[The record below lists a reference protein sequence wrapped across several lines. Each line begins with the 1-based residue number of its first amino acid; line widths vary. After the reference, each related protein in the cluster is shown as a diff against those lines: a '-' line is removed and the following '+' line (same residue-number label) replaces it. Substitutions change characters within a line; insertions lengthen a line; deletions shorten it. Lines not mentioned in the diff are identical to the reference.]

1 MIYVKKYVANIKIV
15 MQIEI
20 LKSKLHRAT
29 VTNVHLEYEGS
40 CAIDQALLES
50 AKINE
55 YEHLHI
61 YNLNNG
67 NRFTTYAI
75 KAERDSGI
83 ISFNGA
89 AAYQGK
95 VNDKVIICRPFIIS
109 QRLFILKKIQIL
121 LKTSRTVLMN
131 KQK

>member
-1 MIYVKKYVANIKIV
+1 

-20 LKSKLHRAT
+20 LKSKLHRAI
-29 VTNVHLEYEGS
+29 VTNIHLEYEGS
-40 CAIDQALLES
+40 CAIDQTLLES
-50 AKINE
+50 ANINE

-75 KAERDSGI
+75 KAERNSGI

-95 VNDKVIICRPFIIS
+95 VNDKVIICSYAKIEQNKAIHHKPTLVYFKENTNIIKDIKNDIDEPS
-109 QRLFILKKIQIL
+109 KIVGI
-121 LKTSRTVLMN
+121 KE
-131 KQK
+131 